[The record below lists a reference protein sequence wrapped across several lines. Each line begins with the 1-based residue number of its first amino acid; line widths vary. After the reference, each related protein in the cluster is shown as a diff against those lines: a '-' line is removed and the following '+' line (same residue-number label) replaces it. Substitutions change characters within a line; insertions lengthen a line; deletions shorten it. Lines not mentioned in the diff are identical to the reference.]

1 MTTLTLSA
9 STLLCDGQYWYS
21 SDRIIKIQ
29 FVSWPGWHR
38 LIDPIISTEI
48 CYDGDDGLLSKNI
61 CTVIKKNIST
71 LIKSYHDKWCH
82 CIRNINF
89 ISTNCAA
96 ELKMMMTSGLV
107 YTRQMSVVHTVHCTL
122 YNAWQVSQLVA
133 TGRSGYMWS
142 QSAVSESFMKMLNK
156 PSSSA
161 ADQEEVN

>member
-9 STLLCDGQYWYS
+9 PTLLCDGQYWYS

-48 CYDGDDGLLSKNI
+48 CYDGDDGLQSKNI
-61 CTVIKKNIST
+61 CTLIKKNIST

-89 ISTNCAA
+89 ISTNCSAGSRWWWPVDWCTPGRCQWCT
-96 ELKMMMTSGLV
+96 L
-107 YTRQMSVVHTVHCTL
+107 YTVHCTMHGKSL
-122 YNAWQVSQLVA
+122 SWLLQVEVVTCDHSL
-133 TGRSGYMWS
+133 
-142 QSAVSESFMKMLNK
+142 QSVKVSWKC
-156 PSSSA
+156 
-161 ADQEEVN
+161 